1 MKDFVSAVGVSFFQ
15 GCGQDAAGNYRGGEF
30 QTRFSHQTGRRFISA
45 ATTTATA
52 APRRWRRAHRH
63 HSAAKWVFGDWA
75 QGRERRSFPKL
86 PRQILAAER
95 ARESGQFIK
104 LALRK
109 IIGFEAATEGE
120 KILRPL
126 RRRWPKGNR
135 RAGTDH
141 VAIDNQ
147 LNAVGSIRE
156 RDLMPLIGSPLDRRV
171 QKRLARDALHRVIQ
185 SQAIAISIDRQR
197 QPQTVAV

>member
-86 PRQILAAER
+86 PRQYSPLSGPAKVVSSSSSPC
-95 ARESGQFIK
+95 ARSS
-104 LALRK
+104 ALRLPPK
-109 IIGFEAATEGE
+109 E
-120 KILRPL
+120 
-126 RRRWPKGNR
+126 RRYCGHCV
-135 RAGTDH
+135 AGGQRGT
-141 VAIDNQ
+141 AG
-147 LNAVGSIRE
+147 LE
-156 RDLMPLIGSPLDRRV
+156 LITLPST
-171 QKRLARDALHRVIQ
+171 IN
-185 SQAIAISIDRQR
+185 
-197 QPQTVAV
+197 